1 MIIIKTITIEI
12 NELNKK
18 VKIKYDGDIQ
28 LNELYRA
35 IQIMLEKIERQTNN
49 SFKDCIAAIETYHY
63 LKKKEVRQ

>member
-1 MIIIKTITIEI
+1 MTRSIE
-12 NELNKK
+12 
-18 VKIKYDGDIQ
+18 IQ

-63 LKKKEVRQ
+63 LKKKEVQQ